1 MFFKKESLQEA
12 PLGYWEEYSYMLVVP
27 KDDNED
33 LVSGIFEK
41 VSDMNDV
48 ELIEKKYL
56 SDEEPGS
63 MKVAYKG
70 EEYEV
75 SFYPGNFSIPEY
87 YLKNNLLFREDEVK
101 AIMNAKKC
109 LTLFMKFNKNSQKCY
124 HLQLKLALATVPDL
138 IGVLDESAEK
148 MLPGKWVR
156 MTAESKIIPSSK
168 HLFTVQAVS
177 GEQDEVWLH
186 THGLCRCGITELE
199 ILQSSKENYRNH
211 YNLINTY
218 AMYLIDKNGEL
229 DPRVESAYIGILVS
243 RDPIVV
249 TCKSWTE
256 GLKEYKKLDLGG
268 LKDRKD
274 GHNSKTSI
282 IFLYKNEED
291 EKKGKLSKVSVYD
304 EMWGDNPIF
313 FISDNETARMKAL
326 AMERF
331 NYVREYSKNSD
342 NQIIIKIGL
351 KDPEEKL
358 EHIWFELLGFDSDKF
373 KAKLTQDPYN
383 DVNMKKDDEAWFTV
397 DDVTDWLI
405 YTKNAT
411 ISPDNVYIIQDK

>member
-1 MFFKKESLQEA
+1 MLFKKEEYKEA

-33 LVSGIFEK
+33 LISSIFDRASK
-41 VSDMNDV
+41 MKDIK
-48 ELIEKKYL
+48 LLEKKFL

-63 MKVAYKG
+63 MLL
-70 EEYEV
+70 EYEGENYEV
-75 SFYPGNFSIPEY
+75 NFYPGDFSIPEY
-87 YLKNNLLFREDEVK
+87 YLKSNLQFKEEEK
-101 AIMNAKKC
+101 TAIMNAKKC
-109 LTLFMKFNKNSQKCY
+109 LTLYMKFNKNAQKCY

-156 MTAESKIIPSSK
+156 MTANSKIVPSSK
-168 HLFTVQAVS
+168 YLYTVQAVT

-199 ILQSSKENYRNH
+199 ILESSKENYRNH

-229 DPRVESAYIGILVS
+229 DPRNESAYIGILIN

-256 GLKEYKKLDLGG
+256 GIKEYKKLNLGNI
-268 LKDRKD
+268 KDRQD

-282 IFLYKNEED
+282 IFLYKSEED
-291 EKKGKLSKVSVYD
+291 EKKGKISKVSVYD
-304 EMWGDNPIF
+304 TLWEDNPLF

-331 NYVREYSKNSD
+331 NYVREYSKD
-342 NQIIIKIGL
+342 RENQIIIKIGL
-351 KDPEEKL
+351 KDKDNQL
-358 EHIWFELLGFDSDKF
+358 EHIWFELLGFDCDKF

-383 DVNMKKDDEAWFTV
+383 EVSMKKGDEAWFTV
-397 DDVTDWLI
+397 EDVTDWLI
-405 YTKNAT
+405 YTKERS
-411 ISPDNVYIIQDK
+411 ISPDDVYII